1 MLRTELRSS
10 NQMRDE
16 QRSIAIRSALQQG
29 AFMCVLLNRDGR
41 LLDDIQ
47 KTYNASCLKT
57 EAQSKEAEMR
67 CSVFKRN
74 IDTRVSAQQVTLG
87 LYSDSLVEA
96 GAIYTRDMVTPE
108 IPVKRQQLLARHND
122 SNLGLYLDTYW
133 NHLGGYLLN
142 RKITQTEW
150 LSGCK
155 AVPIK

>member
-10 NQMRDE
+10 NQVRDE

-57 EAQSKEAEMR
+57 ESQSKEAEIR
-67 CSVFKRN
+67 CNAFKKN
-74 IDTRVSAQQVTLG
+74 IETRLGAQEVTLG

-96 GAIYTRDMVTPE
+96 GAIYTLDNVTPE
-108 IPVKRQQLLARHND
+108 VPVKRQQLLARNK

-133 NHLGGYLLN
+133 SHFSGYLSN

-150 LSGCK
+150 LAGCK